1 MKRGKKFLELI
12 KGLDKQEM
20 MSPFQAL
27 KWLKENHYA
36 KFDESVDISFNLGV
50 DPRKAD
56 QIVRGT
62 LVLPNGTGKVP
73 RVLVFAAGDKATE
86 ATNAGADF
94 VGGEELVEKITGG
107 WLDFDVCITT
117 PDMMKFVGKLG
128 KILGPR
134 KLMPNPKSGTVTM
147 EIEKA
152 VRESKMGRL
161 EYRTDK
167 TGVVHCPIGRL
178 SFELEKLIENY
189 SALFDAV
196 IKGKAFFSK
205 GQVFKG
211 CLSYHNDGSRNK
223 SGSWQTCR
231 DGSSGIVRR

>member
-1 MKRGKKFLELI
+1 VIILKRGKNYTNISGKVERQ
-12 KGLDKQEM
+12 K
-20 MSPFQAL
+20 SYTPFQAL
-27 KWLKENHYA
+27 MWIKENHFA

-62 LVLPNGTGKVP
+62 IVLPNGTGKIP
-73 RVLVFAAGDKATE
+73 KVLVFAEGEKATE
-86 ATNAGADF
+86 AKNAGADF

-117 PDMMKFVGKLG
+117 PDMMKHVGKLG

-152 VRESKMGRL
+152 VNDSKRGRL

-167 TGVVHCPIGRL
+167 NGVVHCPIGRV
-178 SFELEKLIENY
+178 SFEIEKLVENFA
-189 SALFDAV
+189 ALSEA
-196 IKGKAFFSK
+196 ILKAKPAAAKGKYVK
-205 GQVFKG
+205 GVY
-211 CLSYHNDGSRNK
+211 LSSTMGPGLKIDTNK
-223 SGSWQTCR
+223 PAEMEA
-231 DGSSGIVRR
+231 VA

>member
-1 MKRGKKFLELI
+1 LKRGKNFLELI
-12 KGLDKQEM
+12 KSLDKQEM
-20 MSPFQAL
+20 KSPFQAL

-73 RVLVFAAGDKATE
+73 RVLVFASGDKATE

-152 VRESKMGRL
+152 VTESKMGRL

-178 SFELEKLIENY
+178 SFELEKLVENY

-196 IKGKAFFSK
+196 SKAKPSSAKGKYLK
-205 GQVFKG
+205 GVYLTTTMG
-211 CLSYHNDGSRNK
+211 P
-223 SGSWQTCR
+223 
-231 DGSSGIVRR
+231 GIKVDAGKHAEMEAVA